1 MGFVKEGPSN
11 DCIQNTSYNATV
23 FSNSLCLTICI
34 YGTYDNVILTTKLWY
49 MGSSIH
55 LQNNSS

>member
-34 YGTYDNVILTTKLWY
+34 YGTYDNVIFNYKI
-49 MGSSIH
+49 MIH
-55 LQNNSS
+55 G